1 MKLIITRHNGSE
13 NFSQEYAIPSEG
25 QTLLEMLKSI
35 KSTQD
40 ATLSFRHACGSGI
53 CGSCSVRANGR
64 PVLACAYKP
73 EGDSVTVEPIEGT
86 LVLRDLITD
95 ETVFEE
101 KQRQTA
107 ARLTPN
113 QTPITATQSDLEQ
126 FERQSSCIECASCYS
141 ACPVTKVNPDFIG
154 PFLLT
159 KSWRYIADSREGDE
173 KAKIDALQANGV
185 WDCILCGDCVPVC
198 PQGIN
203 PKMDI
208 TFLQTKSSAHGHMNP
223 NIGGFGGGFG
233 GGFDSF
239 GDFTPS
245 FS

>member
-13 NFSQEYAIPSEG
+13 SFTQEYDVAAEG
-25 QTLLEMLKSI
+25 LTLLELLKSV
-35 KSTQD
+35 KATQD
-40 ATLSFRHACGSGI
+40 ASLSFRHACGGGI
-53 CGSCSVRANGR
+53 CGSCSVKADGR
-64 PVLACAYKP
+64 PVLACTYKP
-73 EGDSVTVEPIEGT
+73 EGESVVVEPLEGVE
-86 LVLRDLITD
+86 VLRDLITD
-95 ETVFEE
+95 ETVFER
-101 KQRQTA
+101 KQHQIR

-113 QTPITATQSDLEQ
+113 ETAVPAAQSDLEQ

-141 ACPVTKVNPDFIG
+141 ACPVIKVNPEFIG

-159 KSWRYIADSREGDE
+159 KSWRYVADSREGDE
-173 KAKIDALQANGV
+173 KDKIDAVQSHGV

-223 NIGGFGGGFG
+223 NMGGFGGGFG
-233 GGFDSF
+233 SFD
-239 GDFTPS
+239 DFTPG

>member
-1 MKLIITRHNGSE
+1 
-13 NFSQEYAIPSEG
+13 
-25 QTLLEMLKSI
+25 MLKTL
-35 KSTQD
+35 KTTHD

-53 CGSCSVRANGR
+53 CGSCSVRADGR
-64 PVLACAYKP
+64 PVLACTHKP
-73 EGDSVTVEPIEGT
+73 EGDTVTVEPIEGVE
-86 LVLRDLITD
+86 VLRDLITD
-95 ETVFEE
+95 ETVFER
-101 KQRQTA
+101 KQRSIGA
-107 ARLTPN
+107 HLRPKES
-113 QTPITATQSDLEQ
+113 PVATQENLEQ

-141 ACPVTKVNPDFIG
+141 ACPVIKVNPDFIG

-159 KSWRYIADSREGDE
+159 KSWRYIADAREGDE
-173 KAKIDALQANGV
+173 RGKIDAVQPSGV

-223 NIGGFGGGFG
+223 NMGGFGSGFG
-233 GGFDSF
+233 GGFDTF